1 MSKAVMI
8 SIQPKWCELIA
19 SGKKKIE
26 VRKTAPKIDTPF
38 KCYIYETKGLCDTPT
53 FIDED
58 GHISYRGRGA
68 IIGEFV
74 CDKIDTYCFGNM
86 DIPIPAFD
94 GDSTC
99 WEFDDGYYIT
109 NGQLEQTS
117 LTYEEL
123 CNYGKGKPLYGLHIS
138 DLVIYDTPKELREF
152 RKPCD
157 YGYQC
162 KHCDKATY
170 KTTYLDMTTQSSG
183 FAPCNR
189 TINRPSQ
196 SWCYVEP
203 LEVRV

>member
-19 SGKKKIE
+19 RGKKTIE

-38 KCYIYETKGLCDTPT
+38 KVYIYQTKKKWIYKLLKKLGLYQ
-53 FIDED
+53 
-58 GHISYRGRGA
+58 GKV
-68 IIGEFV
+68 IGEFV
-74 CDKIDTYCFGNM
+74 CDKIDTYVFGDM
-86 DIPIPAFD
+86 DIPMPAFD

-138 DLVIYDTPKELREF
+138 NLVIYDTPRELGEFKGTKICPDWENDDPFDNKENCYNCEH
-152 RKPCD
+152 
-157 YGYQC
+157 YIG
-162 KHCDKATY
+162 
-170 KTTYLDMTTQSSG
+170 
-183 FAPCNR
+183 CNGHLSL
-189 TINRPSQ
+189 TRPPQ
-196 SWCYVEP
+196 SWQYVEP
-203 LEVRV
+203 LEV